1 VSNLA
6 SGAQAVAFGSECV
19 ASSSWSFAY
28 GRANQAKTGNYA
40 TAVGGQDNQSQATHA
55 IVAGGY
61 LNNSSASYAGI
72 LGGFRAVADRHA
84 MHGHAGGQ
92 FAAQGDAQRARFV
105 LRNKTTTNAAVELFL
120 DGSATRLTI
129 PSGKIFAFTI
139 NISGVKSD
147 GTAVAHYLR
156 QYALKN
162 VAGTTTEVYA
172 PVTIGTDNAAG
183 TIIALSASDA
193 SDSLIVSV
201 TGITSEI
208 WRWVA
213 SVDAVEIAYGI

>member
-1 VSNLA
+1 
-6 SGAQAVAFGSECV
+6 
-19 ASSSWSFAY
+19 
-28 GRANQAKTGNYA
+28 
-40 TAVGGQDNQSQATHA
+40 
-55 IVAGGY
+55 
-61 LNNSSASYAGI
+61 
-72 LGGFRAVADRHA
+72 
-84 MHGHAGGQ
+84 M
-92 FAAQGDAQRARFV
+92 
-105 LRNKTTTNAAVELFL
+105 RNKTTTNAAVELFL

-129 PSGKIFAFTI
+129 PSGKVLGLTI
-139 NISGVKSD
+139 NITGIKSD

-183 TIIALSASDA
+183 TIIALSANDTNDA
-193 SDSLIVSV
+193 LKVEV